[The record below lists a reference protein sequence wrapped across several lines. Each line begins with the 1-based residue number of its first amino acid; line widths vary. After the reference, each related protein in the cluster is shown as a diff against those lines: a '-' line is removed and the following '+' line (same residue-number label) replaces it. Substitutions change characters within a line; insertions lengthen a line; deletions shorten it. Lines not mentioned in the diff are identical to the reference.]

1 MKHRLGFLLQKS
13 DSCEHNSSHSK
24 KDKVVICQRVSQEEV
39 KKWAES
45 LENLISHECGL
56 AAFKAFLKSEYSEEN
71 IDFWISCE
79 EYKKIKSPSKLS
91 PKAKKI
97 YNEFISVQATKEVN
111 LDSCTREET
120 SRNMLEPTITCFDEA
135 QKKIFNLMEK
145 DSYRRFLKSR
155 FYLDL
160 ANPSSCGSEKQKG
173 AKSSADCPSLVPQ
186 CA

>member
-1 MKHRLGFLLQKS
+1 MHFFFNESFQFMRNNGSYFLGFSHMCQGGAKCPFIHS
-13 DSCEHNSSHSK
+13 WGIEGVHSYKAHNLP
-24 KDKVVICQRVSQEEV
+24 
-39 KKWAES
+39 S
-45 LENLISHECGL
+45 LRGKTCNGPL
-56 AAFKAFLKSEYSEEN
+56 ASA
-71 IDFWISCE
+71 
-79 EYKKIKSPSKLS
+79 P
-91 PKAKKI
+91 
-97 YNEFISVQATKEVN
+97 QVN

-160 ANPSSCGSEKQKG
+160 VSLSSCGSEKQKG
-173 AKSSADCPSLVPQ
+173 AKSSTDCPSLVRQ

>member
-1 MKHRLGFLLQKS
+1 MWFQWCSLINIIINLPNVKTVKENTVLFLLRSRTNLLCFHICQGRTNVLGFISGKNVKEVSLL
-13 DSCEHNSSHSK
+13 
-24 KDKVVICQRVSQEEV
+24 
-39 KKWAES
+39 
-45 LENLISHECGL
+45 
-56 AAFKAFLKSEYSEEN
+56 FLV
-71 IDFWISCE
+71 
-79 EYKKIKSPSKLS
+79 EYKPSAS
-91 PKAKKI
+91 
-97 YNEFISVQATKEVN
+97 SVQQSSRSNTTLVFVLQVN

-160 ANPSSCGSEKQKG
+160 TSPSSCGSEKQKA
-173 AKSSADCPSLVPQ
+173 AKSSADCASLFHQ

>member
-1 MKHRLGFLLQKS
+1 MHTYLVQIPCSLPSLQGKM
-13 DSCEHNSSHSK
+13 SHG
-24 KDKVVICQRVSQEEV
+24 
-39 KKWAES
+39 A
-45 LENLISHECGL
+45 L
-56 AAFKAFLKSEYSEEN
+56 ASA
-71 IDFWISCE
+71 
-79 EYKKIKSPSKLS
+79 P
-91 PKAKKI
+91 
-97 YNEFISVQATKEVN
+97 QVN

-160 ANPSSCGSEKQKG
+160 ANLSSCGSEKQKG
-173 AKSSADCPSLVPQ
+173 AKSSTDFPSLVPQ